1 MIVAARLTASDM
13 RASSCIHKLEGTRK
27 MTNSGRTALVGVVS
41 LIVGLLI
48 GGGYGMKQV
57 DEAKTQLA
65 ATTQERDQAVQ
76 NTDRMRKLNDDAA
89 KKYGR
94 ELGKLVMSASTPSTT
109 ASAPAAAAA
118 PAAGQPDAAL
128 AAPSADD
135 MKAIDSA
142 RALLATRDG
151 FRGSL
156 DALRAGMDSEMD
168 AIAIELGASPPSGS
182 KIRQLLDSL
191 KQNWPNKENNLEI
204 ATRKLM
210 ADLGLMVAPG
220 TPKPAGAP
228 VTPAPAP
235 ADKK

>member
-1 MIVAARLTASDM
+1 M

-118 PAAGQPDAAL
+118 PAAGQPDAGL

-220 TPKPAGAP
+220 TPKPPAAP